1 VKRTGPLPIC
11 SRDRKIRSS
20 STHSCAAGQAQTG
33 DEFQQRTQKPAERT
47 RSSWRPS
54 VAQTRERKRKLNGE
68 KAVALDSADD
78 QYELQ
83 RVNSRP
89 RNNNSFSAMMP
100 RPTTGNQDFGIGPVA
115 MSQNR
120 TKTEKQAPAKA
131 GFHRCK
137 TPTESDA
144 GSGNQDRG
152 LKTRAWR
159 PAVDEARRDFR
170 LRKENCFV
178 ATEIEKR
185 IWPKQNGDE
194 SRNTD

>member
-1 VKRTGPLPIC
+1 MNFSNEHKNR
-11 SRDRKIRSS
+11 
-20 STHSCAAGQAQTG
+20 Q
-33 DEFQQRTQKPAERT
+33 RT

-89 RNNNSFSAMMP
+89 RNNNSFSAMTP